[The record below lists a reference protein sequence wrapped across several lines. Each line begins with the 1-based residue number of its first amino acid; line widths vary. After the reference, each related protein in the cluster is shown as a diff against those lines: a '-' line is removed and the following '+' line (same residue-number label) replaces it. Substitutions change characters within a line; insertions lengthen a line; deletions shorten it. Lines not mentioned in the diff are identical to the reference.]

1 MSCILWST
9 LMSSELEQEKVRVDI
24 FKPKKSLQRSLIEPQ
39 KSLKGQGIKGVLGT
53 KLYNMYITLIGYS
66 MRFH

>member
-1 MSCILWST
+1 
-9 LMSSELEQEKVRVDI
+9 MSSELEQEKVRVDI
-24 FKPKKSLQRSLIEPQ
+24 FKPKKSLQRSLIESQ

-53 KLYNMYITLIGYS
+53 KMYNMYVTLPGYS